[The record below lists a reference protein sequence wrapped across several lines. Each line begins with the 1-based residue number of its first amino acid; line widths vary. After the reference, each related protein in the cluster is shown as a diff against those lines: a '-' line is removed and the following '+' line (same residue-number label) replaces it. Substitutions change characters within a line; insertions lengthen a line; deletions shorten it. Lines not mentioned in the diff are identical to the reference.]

1 MRTVRIYE
9 PSKLSLGLQTTLGAD
24 GAGHVERVLRM
35 NVGDPLVLFNG
46 DGQEYDCV
54 ITECSRKNV
63 AVMINAIRPNNTES
77 PLKIHLGQVM
87 SRGDKMDFTIQKA
100 IELGVTEITPLISIR
115 CGVRLQADRLAK
127 KQETY
132 QKIVIS
138 ACEQSRR
145 AVIPKVNPIMDIKD
159 FLAESTTATG
169 LTLNPYANLRIRDLK
184 ATHHDFRLLI
194 GPEGGFDAAETK
206 LAADN
211 NYLDVQLGPR
221 ILRTETAAL
230 VAISIL
236 QSTLGDL

>member
-9 PSKLSLGLQTTLGAD
+9 PSNLSLGLQTTLGAD

-63 AVMINAIRPNNTES
+63 AVMVNAIRPNNTES

-115 CGVRLQADRLAK
+115 CGVKLQADRLAK

-138 ACEQSRR
+138 ACEQSGR
-145 AVIPKVNPIMDIKD
+145 AVVPKVNPIMDIKD
-159 FLAESTTATG
+159 FLAESTTAIG

-184 ATHHDFRLLI
+184 ATCHDFRLLI
-194 GPEGGFDAAETK
+194 GPEGGFDQSEIDDMK
-206 LAADN
+206 S
-211 NYLDVQLGPR
+211 LGIVECSLGKR
-221 ILRTETAAL
+221 ILRSETAVFYAL
-230 VAISIL
+230 SAIGFMIER
-236 QSTLGDL
+236 